1 LETCLLETSNTQ
13 IGPRLNRIGILIEEV
28 QIQDMMMEVVLVES
42 NTRTM
47 PYIVIRGQMW
57 HDGGTTITMA
67 KYFLFIP
74 VLEFRGQV

>member
-1 LETCLLETSNTQ
+1 
-13 IGPRLNRIGILIEEV
+13 
-28 QIQDMMMEVVLVES
+28 MMMEVVLVES